1 MARPLRIE
9 YPGAYYHVINRGNN
23 QEKIFKNDRDREKF
37 LQYLEKASERFSIIF
52 HTYCLM
58 SNHFHLLVETPE
70 PNLSVAMQWIM
81 VSYATYFNRKGGRHG
96 HLFQGRFK
104 AILIDADAYLK
115 DLSRYI
121 HLNPVRAKMVSAPS
135 EYKWSSYS
143 AFTGKIKAPQFLE
156 INWLLSNF
164 GKSKKK
170 AKRNYK
176 DFVEGVDIKTLENPN
191 RMVTEGF
198 ILGDSDFVN
207 WIKGNFLS
215 GRQDEKEI
223 PQLKKLKPRVPL
235 ETVANAV
242 CEEFGC
248 NQEQIITKGRKKNKA
263 REVAIYIARDMTG
276 ITCKDLGEYF
286 GGVSGALITM
296 MHNRIADESKRNKR
310 LKGRINSIRNQ
321 ILTIS

>member
-1 MARPLRIE
+1 
-9 YPGAYYHVINRGNN
+9 
-23 QEKIFKNDRDREKF
+23 
-37 LQYLEKASERFSIIF
+37 
-52 HTYCLM
+52 M
-58 SNHFHLLVETPE
+58 STHFHLLVETPE

-104 AILIDADAYLK
+104 AILIDADEYLRH
-115 DLSRYI
+115 LSRYI
-121 HLNPVRAKMVSAPS
+121 HLNPVRAKMVSAPA

-143 AFTGKIKAPQFLE
+143 AFIGEIKVPQFLE

-164 GKSKKK
+164 GKRKKE

-263 REVAIYIARDMTG
+263 REVAIFIARDMTG

-310 LKGRINSIRNQ
+310 LKGRIDNITNQ
-321 ILTIS
+321 INNP